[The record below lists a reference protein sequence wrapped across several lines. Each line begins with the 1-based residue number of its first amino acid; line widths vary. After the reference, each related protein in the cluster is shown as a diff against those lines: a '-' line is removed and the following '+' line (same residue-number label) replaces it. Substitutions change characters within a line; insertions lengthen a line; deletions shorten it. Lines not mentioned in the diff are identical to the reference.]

1 MNTALSVGKV
11 IKQQL
16 DSVMPKKV
24 FPLIAPAKTD
34 YPFIIYRRSG
44 VTVSSNKDY
53 SGEDT
58 ARIEVITAAV
68 NYDES
73 IKIAEDI
80 REALEHKRGKVN
92 GLIIE
97 DIELIQADES
107 YLSDAYVQKLTFN
120 IKLKL

>member
-1 MNTALSVGKV
+1 
-11 IKQQL
+11 
-16 DSVMPKKV
+16 MPKKV